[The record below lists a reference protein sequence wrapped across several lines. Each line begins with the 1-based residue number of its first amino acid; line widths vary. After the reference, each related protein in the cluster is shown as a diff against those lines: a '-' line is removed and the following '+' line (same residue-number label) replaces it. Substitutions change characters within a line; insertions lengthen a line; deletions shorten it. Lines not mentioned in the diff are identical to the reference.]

1 MAPFNAY
8 LSSLGLETLALRMD
22 RLCSNALELA
32 KSLQEHPKVFAVNY
46 PGLEAAQDFDIA
58 RKQFENRFGA
68 ILTIRVGSKENAFK
82 LINSLKYAY
91 NLSNIGDV
99 RTLVIHP
106 ASTIYATNTVEEM
119 RKMGVYD
126 DLIRISVGIEDF
138 EDIKED
144 FEQAL
149 EKV

>member
-1 MAPFNAY
+1 MLKKADYKGN
-8 LSSLGLETLALRMD
+8 
-22 RLCSNALELA
+22 
-32 KSLQEHPKVFAVNY
+32 PKVVSVNY
-46 PGLEAAQDFDIA
+46 PGLEDNENHELAA
-58 RKQFENRFGA
+58 RQFGERYGA

-82 LINSLKYAY
+82 VINSLKYAY

-106 ASTIYATNTVEEM
+106 ASTIYATNSVEEM
-119 RKMGVYD
+119 GKMGVYD

-138 EDIKED
+138 EDLKED

-149 EKV
+149 ENI